1 MKTYHGRIVSF
12 EDPTSPREYSYMTV
26 EDGRIISLSKGRPS
40 VTGELVDYSGYLIL
54 PGFIDTHVHLP
65 QFYSRGMI
73 STSLLDWLEK
83 FIFPAEMKFS
93 DPEFAR
99 VAAKEFFSTAIRNGT
114 TTAMVYSSP
123 HREATE
129 IAFEEAMRS
138 GIRAII
144 GQVLMDRNG
153 PEELLTTPER
163 AERDI
168 VAVASKW
175 HGFDGRL
182 FYAVTPRFAV
192 SCSMPLMKTAAKV
205 AEGMGLYVQTHLS
218 EQVEEVEEV
227 LRLFPGVSSYTEV
240 YLKAGLLGGK
250 TVVAHA
256 IHLSNTERE
265 VLAETGTKVAHC
277 PSSNFFLHS
286 GTMSLPSHERFG
298 IVVGLGSDVA
308 AGPFISMLEVMRDAY
323 YANPMDPF
331 KAFHLLTMGGAK
343 VLGLDGSIGSLE
355 PGKEA
360 DFVVVSPEPLASPD
374 GDLWTILSRLMI
386 LGDERNVTATYVR
399 GKRLWPAEPEGQ

>member
-12 EDPTSPREYSYMTV
+12 EDPSSPREYGYMTV
-26 EDGRIISLSKGRPS
+26 EEGRIISLSKERPS
-40 VTGELVDYSGYLIL
+40 ITGELVDYSGHLIL
-54 PGFIDTHVHLP
+54 PGFIDAHVHLP

-93 DPEFAR
+93 DPGFAR
-99 VAAKEFFSTAIRNGT
+99 EASRKFFSTLIRNGT
-114 TTAMVYSSP
+114 TTAVVYSSS

-138 GIRAII
+138 GIRAVI

-163 AERDI
+163 AEREI
-168 VAVASKW
+168 VAVASRW

-205 AEGMGLYVQTHLS
+205 AGEMGLYVQTHLS
-218 EQVEEVEEV
+218 EQVEEIKEV

-240 YLKAGLLGGK
+240 YLRAGLLGRK

-256 IHLSNTERE
+256 IHLSDTERRI
-265 VLAETGTKVAHC
+265 LAETGTKVAHC

-286 GTMSLPSHERFG
+286 GTMSLSSHERFG

-308 AGPFISMLEVMRDAY
+308 AGPFVSMLEVMRDAY

-331 KAFHLLTMGGAK
+331 KAFHLLTMGGAR
-343 VLGLDGSIGSLE
+343 VLGLDGRIGSLE
-355 PGKEA
+355 AGKEA
-360 DFVVVSPEPLASPD
+360 DFVVVNPEPLASPD
-374 GDLWTILSRLMI
+374 DDLWSILSRLMI
-386 LGDERNVTATYVR
+386 LGDERNVAATYVR
-399 GKRLWPAEPEGQ
+399 GKRLWPAEPEG

>member
-1 MKTYHGRIVSF
+1 MRTYHGRIVSF
-12 EDPTSPREYSYMTV
+12 EDPTSPREYGYMTV
-26 EDGRIISLSKGRPS
+26 EDGRITSLSKERPS
-40 VTGELVDYSGYLIL
+40 IMGELVDYSDRLIL
-54 PGFIDTHVHLP
+54 PGFVDTHVHLP

-93 DPEFAR
+93 DPGFAR
-99 VAAKEFFSTAIRNGT
+99 KASREFFSTLIRNGT
-114 TTAMVYSSP
+114 TTAMVYSSS

-138 GIRAII
+138 GMRAVI

-153 PEELLTTPER
+153 PEELLTTPKR
-163 AERDI
+163 AKEEI
-168 VAVASKW
+168 AAVASRW

-192 SCSMPLMKTAAKV
+192 SCSMPLMKTAARV
-205 AEGMGLYVQTHLS
+205 AEEMGLYVQTHLS
-218 EQVEEVEEV
+218 EQAEEIKEV

-240 YLKAGLLGGK
+240 YLKAGLLGRK

-256 IHLSNTERE
+256 IHLSDTERRI
-265 VLAETGTKVAHC
+265 LAETGTKVAHC

-308 AGPFISMLEVMRDAY
+308 AGPFVSMLEVMRDAY

-331 KAFHLLTMGGAK
+331 KAFHLLTMGGAR
-343 VLGLDGSIGSLE
+343 VLGLDGRIGSLE
-355 PGKEA
+355 AGKEA
-360 DFVVVSPEPLASPD
+360 DFVVVNPEPLASPD
-374 GDLWTILSRLMI
+374 DDLWIILSKLMI

-399 GKRLWPAEPEGQ
+399 GKRLWPAEAGG